1 MKLFYLPK
9 DEQNRRGNFTV
20 QTWLKNCI
28 HSWKSDFC
36 AKSKKSSLLF
46 IPKPKGPP
54 AGNSIIGGSVGD
66 KFTHM
71 WQWFRTL
78 ECWACGISFFERR
91 CGSCQLTVTDK
102 LLKGTESEHIE
113 NPNKSINPNEFLL
126 YFPPFLLLEYRANHH
141 NQSGQKHY
149 LLCALWLMDIFRPAV
164 SPYTIH

>member
-46 IPKPKGPP
+46 IPKRDLLQGTRLLV
-54 AGNSIIGGSVGD
+54 GVSVTSSPICD
-66 KFTHM
+66 NDSEL
-71 WQWFRTL
+71 WR
-78 ECWACGISFFERR
+78 ACGISFFERR

-126 YFPPFLLLEYRANHH
+126 YFPPFLLLDWRANHH

>member
-1 MKLFYLPK
+1 MQSLKSRVYFSSPNLK
-9 DEQNRRGNFTV
+9 DLLQGTRLLVGVSVT
-20 QTWLKNCI
+20 
-28 HSWKSDFC
+28 
-36 AKSKKSSLLF
+36 SSPICDNDSEL
-46 IPKPKGPP
+46 
-54 AGNSIIGGSVGD
+54 
-66 KFTHM
+66 
-71 WQWFRTL
+71 WR
-78 ECWACGISFFERR
+78 ACGISFFERR

-164 SPYTIH
+164 RNLQFISGLKVLFSGVKNLSP